1 VRTFT
6 IFSPGSAAGAC
17 PRARWWRNLRG
28 GAEVELRLRG
38 RRLRG
43 QAEVVEGKAA
53 VDDYLDRYPRVRL
66 ATGAPDPPTFVR
78 VIGLT
83 PKS

>member
-17 PRARWWRNLRG
+17 PRARWWRN
-28 GAEVELRLRG
+28 
-38 RRLRG
+38 LRG

-66 ATGAPDPPTFVR
+66 ATGAPDPPMFVR